1 MSFQPGANLYAVA
14 VGTHPEGV
22 EVPFIST
29 MAPSSSSVNF
39 PIGKRWVVPTVG
51 EYVLQALSSAGATL
65 TATWTLLGTNGGP
78 LNTLTGDSGGALTP
92 SSNNINIL
100 GTANQVTT
108 TGSGATLT
116 LSTPATFV
124 APGSIAAT
132 TSVTATLGN
141 ITATNGNFVKGTAG
155 NKDVY
160 TSLATTTAAGAN
172 SAGTVTLAGGTAT
185 VATTAVTAA
194 SKIRISRQGIGAT
207 GVAAL
212 GILTIGTIVAGTSFE
227 INAVESADATGL
239 QVTDVS
245 VVFWEIVN

>member
-1 MSFQPGANLYAVA
+1 MPSQPGSNNYAIA
-14 VGTHPEGV
+14 VGSSPENV
-22 EVPFIST
+22 EVPT
-29 MAPSSSSVNF
+29 YQTRAPAATDVNWSL
-39 PIGKRWVVPTVG
+39 GKRWLFIGTG
-51 EYVLQALSSAGATL
+51 EYVLASLTNAGGTL
-65 TATWTLLGTNGGP
+65 VANWTLLGTNGGP

-194 SKIRISRQGIGAT
+194 SKIRIYRQGIGAT

-212 GILTIGTIVAGTSFE
+212 GALTIGTIVANTSFV